1 LDRQSYSDDLL
12 EIMVFDFAADSV
24 PALQMPSRFASKYL
38 RSPVLHFWRVAR
50 TQAARESSA
59 PIVAFHEDHCEPHAT
74 YAERLLEAHSE
85 GRWAAA
91 SSPIRTISWIAWALR
106 LETVYTL
113 RELFN
118 PTRPIVAARGLQAS
132 G

>member
-1 LDRQSYSDDLL
+1 MDRQSYSDDLL
-12 EIMVFDFAADSV
+12 EIVVFDFAADSV

-38 RSPVLHFWRVAR
+38 RSPGLHFWRVAR
-50 TQAARESSA
+50 ALAARESSA

-74 YAERLLEAHSE
+74 CVERLLELHFD
-85 GRWAAA
+85 GLWAAA
-91 SSPIRTISWIAWALR
+91 SSPIGTISWIAWALR

-118 PTRPIVAARGLQAS
+118 PTRAIVAARGLQTS